1 MKKVKVRP
9 GFMYE
14 KSQRVKIQVEKMKKK
29 KTLLAKDVEDLMKQK
44 GDMSG
49 KVK

>member
-9 GFMYE
+9 GFMYK

-29 KTLLAKDVEDLMKQK
+29 KHYWQK
-44 GDMSG
+44 T
-49 KVK
+49 